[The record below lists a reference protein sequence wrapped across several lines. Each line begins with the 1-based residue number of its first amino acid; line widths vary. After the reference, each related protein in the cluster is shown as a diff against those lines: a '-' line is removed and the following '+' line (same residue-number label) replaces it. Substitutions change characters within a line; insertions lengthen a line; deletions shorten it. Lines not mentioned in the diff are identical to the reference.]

1 MTAGAIILIVAAYF
15 LPSIV
20 GAARDCKGG
29 GIFFVN
35 LLLGWTAI
43 GWLVAFIWA
52 CVGRT
57 NADDRLD
64 SQRHAELIAALNGR
78 AARDHDGL

>member
-1 MTAGAIILIVAAYF
+1 MSAGAIILVLAAYF

-20 GAARDCKGG
+20 GAARDYKGA

-35 LLLGWTAI
+35 LLLGWTGI
-43 GWLVAFIWA
+43 GWLAAFIWA

-57 NADDRLD
+57 TAEDRRASHD
-64 SQRHAELIAALNGR
+64 SL
-78 AARDHDGL
+78 